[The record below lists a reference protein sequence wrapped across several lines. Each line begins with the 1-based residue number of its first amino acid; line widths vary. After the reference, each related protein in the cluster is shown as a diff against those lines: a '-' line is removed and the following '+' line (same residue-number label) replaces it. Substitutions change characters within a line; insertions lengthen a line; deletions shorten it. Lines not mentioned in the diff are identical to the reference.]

1 MQITNPYYD
10 KKISDLENEISRLKD
25 MLSGK
30 GKIVNFGKEFH
41 VDSTVKLSD
50 IIRRLDNIE
59 KEINS

>member
-30 GKIVNFGKEFH
+30 GKIVNFGKVFH